1 MSMSTTDGTNFVNPL
16 TQIPVG
22 SEYGTAPGPAPGQ
35 QPAMGGLEMDPD
47 FAAYQNFFNANYNPA
62 TGSDQL
68 PGQWAAMT
76 PEQKAAYS
84 QSQAPGPTEQMPSI
98 MAPNIANPLSQ
109 IPIGDQY
116 NTVLGPTPGQ
126 QLNTPSFDQLAQTNL
141 FQPPPSVPVATQPPA
156 TQQLVQQIQ
165 APTPSLPVA
174 QQPPATQQLINQI
187 RKPTAATQ
195 RFAQQFR
202 APAPRPVAQPQA
214 RPGFQPQIR
223 SAARPM
229 ARSVSRVNPPL
240 STRPTGR
247 R

>member
-1 MSMSTTDGTNFVNPL
+1 MSMSTLGDPNVANPL
-16 TQIPVG
+16 SQIPIGDQYNTVLG
-22 SEYGTAPGPAPGQ
+22 PNPGESTMPALQ
-35 QPAMGGLEMDPD
+35 MDPD
-47 FAAYQNFFNANYNPA
+47 FAAYQNFFRANYNPA

-84 QSQAPGPTEQMPSI
+84 QSQAPGATEQMPSI
-98 MAPNIANPLSQ
+98 MAPTPNIANPLSG

-126 QLNTPSFDQLAQTNL
+126 QLNTPSFEQLAQPMA
-141 FQPPPSVPVATQPPA
+141 FPMATQPPP

-165 APTPSLPVA
+165 APTSSLPVA

-202 APAPRPVAQPQA
+202 APAPRAPAPRPAAPPQA
-214 RPGFQPQIR
+214 RPTFQPQIR